1 LFVAPP
7 GFRTPALLTPHF
19 VWGYAIS
26 ALARSVA
33 KNLHRRWPEAAQR
46 QPIHFSTDDFPMNT
60 NLLDKP
66 IVLSLNRAWQVI
78 GHRTVK
84 QALVALNGGGD
95 DLPPALGLDIAY
107 PKLEDGS
114 WNFDRPLFLN
124 PIPWEEWTQLPVR
137 DFDFVVTTP
146 KLRIRVPTVIIST
159 QFNKMPVRVPRLSR
173 QTIFERD
180 AGVCQYTGEYVGR
193 SGGNLDHVVPRDRG
207 GRDTF
212 ENLVWAK
219 KEINSL
225 KANRLPHEAGL
236 RLLRR
241 PKTPASLPMAAA
253 IREAKH
259 PDWRH
264 FLTH

>member
-1 LFVAPP
+1 M
-7 GFRTPALLTPHF
+7 
-19 VWGYAIS
+19 
-26 ALARSVA
+26 
-33 KNLHRRWPEAAQR
+33 NL
-46 QPIHFSTDDFPMNT
+46 

-84 QALVALNGGGD
+84 QALIALNGGGD
-95 DLPPALGLDIAY
+95 GLAPAIGVDIAY
-107 PKLEDGS
+107 PKFEDGS
-114 WNFDRPLFLN
+114 WNFDRPLYLN
-124 PIPWEEWTQLPVR
+124 PVPWDEWIQLPVR
-137 DFDFVVTTP
+137 EFDFVVSTP
-146 KLRIRVPTVIIST
+146 KLHIHVPTVIIST
-159 QFNKMPVRVPRLSR
+159 QFGRMPMRIPRVTR
-173 QTIFERD
+173 QAIFERD
-180 AGVCQYTGEYVGR
+180 GGICQYTGAFVGR
-193 SGGNLDHVVPRDRG
+193 NGNLDHVVPRDRG

-219 KEINSL
+219 REINSL

-241 PKTPASLPMAAA
+241 PVAPKPLPVAAT
-253 IREAKH
+253 IREVRH

>member
-1 LFVAPP
+1 M
-7 GFRTPALLTPHF
+7 
-19 VWGYAIS
+19 
-26 ALARSVA
+26 
-33 KNLHRRWPEAAQR
+33 
-46 QPIHFSTDDFPMNT
+46 STDI
-60 NLLDKP
+60 LDKP

-84 QALVALNGGGD
+84 QALVALNGGAAG
-95 DLPPALGLDIAY
+95 LPPALGLDIAY
-107 PKLEDGS
+107 PKLDDDS

-124 PIPWEEWTQLPVR
+124 PLPWSEWVKLPVR
-137 DFDFVVTTP
+137 NFDFAVHTPRFVV
-146 KLRIRVPTVIIST
+146 RVPTVIIST
-159 QFNKMPVRVPRLSR
+159 QYERMPVRIPRVTR
-173 QTIFERD
+173 QAIFERD
-180 AGVCQYTGEYVGR
+180 GGICQYTGERVGQQ
-193 SGGNLDHVVPRDRG
+193 GGNLDHVVPRHRG
-207 GRDTF
+207 GRDSF

-241 PKTPASLPMAAA
+241 PKAPAPLPAAA
-253 IREAKH
+253 TIREAKH

>member
-1 LFVAPP
+1 
-7 GFRTPALLTPHF
+7 
-19 VWGYAIS
+19 
-26 ALARSVA
+26 
-33 KNLHRRWPEAAQR
+33 
-46 QPIHFSTDDFPMNT
+46 MNT
-60 NLLDKP
+60 SILDKP

-95 DLPPALGLDIAY
+95 GLPPALGLDIAY
-107 PKLEDGS
+107 PKLDDDT

-124 PIPWEEWTQLPVR
+124 PLAWSEWVKLPVR
-137 DFDFVVTTP
+137 DFDFVVATP
-146 KLRIRVPTVIIST
+146 RMQIRVPTVIIST
-159 QFNKMPVRVPRLSR
+159 QYARMPIHIPRVTRR
-173 QTIFERD
+173 VIFERD
-180 AGVCQYTGEYVGR
+180 QGICQYTGEFVGKD
-193 SGGNLDHVVPRDRG
+193 GGNLDHVIPRDRG

-219 KEINSL
+219 KEVNSL

-241 PKTPASLPMAAA
+241 PKAPAPLPVAAT
-253 IREAKH
+253 IREPKH

-264 FLTH
+264 FLTG